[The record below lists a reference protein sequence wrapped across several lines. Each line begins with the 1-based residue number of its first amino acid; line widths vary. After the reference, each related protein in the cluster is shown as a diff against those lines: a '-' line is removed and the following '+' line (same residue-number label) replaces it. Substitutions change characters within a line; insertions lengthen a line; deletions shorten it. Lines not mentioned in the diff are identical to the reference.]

1 MLGGLFEWRD
11 NVSWR
16 VQQPGPAERLSCKA
30 LREARSR
37 GTRRGV
43 FNHRAKQPELLRSQ
57 RAMALARPD
66 DGPAKR
72 KEIDDQPLRGR
83 PEGLDQL
90 SAGPP
95 QLSHAVRICKDGLVR
110 PHERIQLLLRLR
122 ALPPRA
128 AALATRRA
136 CAVESR
142 KRVGGESAFNL
153 APALT
158 AGTAPVIEH
167 VFCSRISPPIFAH
180 HGGCLLLMHFAL

>member
-1 MLGGLFEWRD
+1 VLGGLFEWRD
-11 NVSWR
+11 NVARR

-30 LREARSR
+30 FREARSR

-72 KEIDDQPLRGR
+72 KELDDQPLRVR

-128 AALATRRA
+128 AALATRST
-136 CAVESR
+136 CAVVSR
-142 KRVGGESAFNL
+142 LPAARGSAFNL
-153 APALT
+153 AQARTGLGSGQ
-158 AGTAPVIEH
+158 ARHRIAPGLV
-167 VFCSRISPPIFAH
+167 
-180 HGGCLLLMHFAL
+180 